1 MYMLRKRTDY
11 YKDLAK
17 GLPKRTRKMT
27 YQKGTRKMYS
37 QKGQVKCLLKRNK
50 ENDLSK
56 KDPASRLI
64 GVLETKRIKIH
75 TL

>member
-1 MYMLRKRTDY
+1 MTYPKRTRKMY
-11 YKDLAK
+11 SQK
-17 GLPKRTRKMT
+17 GTRKMT
-27 YQKGTRKMYS
+27 YQKG
-37 QKGQVKCLLKRNK
+37 QGKCIL
-50 ENDLSK
+50 K

>member
-1 MYMLRKRTDY
+1 MTS
-11 YKDLAK
+11 
-17 GLPKRTRKMT
+17 KMT
-27 YQKGTRKMYS
+27 YQKD
-37 QKGQVKCLLKRNK
+37 K

-56 KDPASRLI
+56 VTKKRTYQKDPASRLI

>member
-1 MYMLRKRTDY
+1 
-11 YKDLAK
+11 
-17 GLPKRTRKMT
+17 MT
-27 YQKGTRKMYS
+27 S
-37 QKGQVKCLLKRNK
+37 QKGQVKCLIKRNK